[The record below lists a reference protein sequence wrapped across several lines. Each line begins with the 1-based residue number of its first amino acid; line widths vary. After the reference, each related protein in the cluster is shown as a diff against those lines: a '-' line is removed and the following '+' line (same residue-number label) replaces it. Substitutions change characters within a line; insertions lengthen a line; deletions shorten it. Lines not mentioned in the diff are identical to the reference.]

1 MPDAP
6 TELAELLRQHD
17 RILVAAH
24 ANPDGDAVG
33 ACVALGWALREL
45 DKNVLLYNAT
55 GFPDY
60 LNWLRLPSPLFTSLE
75 RLPSP
80 PDLVVGL
87 DCGDADRLG
96 PDLRALLDVVPSVN
110 IDHHPGNPGYGSLY
124 NWVDPAM
131 SATGEM
137 VGLLAEALGAPL
149 TGVLAEAVYV
159 ALVSDTGSFA
169 YGNTTP
175 GALRMAARLME
186 SGLDLPAVRARLDNT
201 WTEPRLRLW
210 GRLMQ
215 QARLLEDG
223 RLAVA
228 LVGRALLDEVGAARE
243 DIEGF
248 VEQLRRVRGVRVAL
262 VLRETEP
269 DADGRPGARASLRSS
284 GGDDV
289 RAVAVQFGGGGHKN
303 AAGATL
309 PLEPER
315 ALAVML
321 PYIRHVWGRDDLRAG
336 RLPACPS
343 APNERG

>member
-6 TELAELLRQHD
+6 AELAELLKRYD

-33 ACVALGWALREL
+33 SCVALGWALREL

-60 LNWLRLPSPLFTSLE
+60 LTWLRLPSPLFTSPD

-96 PDLRALLDVVPSVN
+96 PDLRSLLDAVPTVN
-110 IDHHPGNPGYGSLY
+110 IDHHLGNPGYGSLY
-124 NWVDPAM
+124 DWVDPTM

-137 VGLLAEALGAPL
+137 VGMLAEALGAPL
-149 TGVLAEAVYV
+149 TGVLAEGLYV

-175 GALRMAARLME
+175 GAMRMAARLME
-186 SGLDLPAVRARLDNT
+186 NGLNVPAVRARLDNS
-201 WTEPRLRLW
+201 WSEPRLRLW

-215 QARLLEDG
+215 EARLLEDG

-228 LVGRALLDEVGAARE
+228 LVGRALLDELGATRE
-243 DIEGF
+243 DCEGF

-269 DADGRPGARASLRSS
+269 DADGRPGSRAGLRSS
-284 GGDDV
+284 GADDV

-321 PYIRHVWGRDDLRAG
+321 PYIRHVWARDDMRAG
-336 RLPACPS
+336 RIPPCPS
-343 APNERG
+343 AAAEQA

>member
-1 MPDAP
+1 MSAP
-6 TELAELLRQHD
+6 AELAELLKRHD
-17 RILVAAH
+17 RVLVAAH
-24 ANPDGDAVG
+24 TNPDGDAVG
-33 ACVALGWALREL
+33 SSVALGWALREM

-55 GFPDY
+55 GFPEY
-60 LNWLRLPSPLFTSLE
+60 LSWLRLPSPLFTSLD

-80 PDLVVGL
+80 PELVVGL

-96 PDLRALLDVVPSVN
+96 PDLRSLLEVVPSVN
-110 IDHHPGNPGYGSLY
+110 IDHHPGNSGYGSLY

-131 SATGEM
+131 AATGEM
-137 VGLLAEALGAPL
+137 VGLLAEALGVPL
-149 TGVLAEAVYV
+149 SGALGEAVYV
-159 ALVSDTGSFA
+159 ALASDTGSFA

-175 GALRMAARLME
+175 GSLRLAARLME
-186 SGLDLPAVRARLDNT
+186 SGLNLPAARARLDNT

-215 QARLLEDG
+215 EARLLEDG

-228 LVGRALLDEVGAARE
+228 LAGRTLLEETGAGRE
-243 DIEGF
+243 DLEGF
-248 VEQLRRVRGVRVAL
+248 VEQLRRLRGVRVAL
-262 VLRETEP
+262 TLRETEP
-269 DADGRPGARASLRSS
+269 GADGRPGSRASLRSS
-284 GGDDV
+284 DGDDV

-336 RLPACPS
+336 RVPPCPS
-343 APNERG
+343 ATADQT